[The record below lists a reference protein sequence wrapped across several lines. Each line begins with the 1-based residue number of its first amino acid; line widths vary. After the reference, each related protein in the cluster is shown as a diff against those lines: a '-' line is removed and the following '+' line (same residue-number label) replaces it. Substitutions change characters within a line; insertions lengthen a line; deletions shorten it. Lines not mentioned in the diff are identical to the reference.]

1 MNNKEFLNEIPES
14 WGKIKLKNLVSLKIT
29 DGPHETPD
37 LIDEGIP
44 FISAEAIKNNTIDF
58 TKKRGFISEELH
70 KKYSLKCSPRKNDI
84 LIIKSGAT
92 TGNSSIVET
101 DEIFDIWSP
110 LALVRANTEVIY
122 PKFLFDVINSTLF
135 KNQIEISWSFG
146 TQQNIGMRVIEN
158 LFVPVPEK
166 NIQKIIYKYIHLKI
180 EEINSLIGVKE
191 KQIKLLEEQRQAM
204 ITEAVTKG
212 LNPNVKMKDSGVDWI
227 GEIPEHWDVTKI
239 KYTTYVK
246 GRIGWQG
253 LRSDEFIDEGPSLVT
268 GTDFKNGK
276 IDWQTCYHVSEER
289 YKEAVPI
296 QLKEDDLLITKDGTI
311 GKLALVKEMPER
323 AILNS
328 GIFVTRPLMN
338 QYINSYLYWNLT
350 SAPFSQYIRTMETG
364 STIKHLY
371 QETFVNYSYALPPK
385 YEQESISYYLN
396 NETQKLETIK
406 QSMLNQ
412 ISKLKEYRQSLIHE
426 AVTGKIPIEE
436 MESYLKEVEK
446 NGG

>member
-1 MNNKEFLNEIPES
+1 TINYIDIGSVSSDNKVNEIQLIPLDESPSRARRRIKTGDTIISTVRTYLKAIAYVSEEMNNYVCSTGFAVFSANNNLTSKYLYYSTLSIKFIDEISKKSVGVSYPAINSSEI
-14 WGKIKLKNLVSLKIT
+14 GNIKICKPTLKNQELVSNFL
-29 DGPHETPD
+29 DFQLLD
-37 LIDEGIP
+37 ID
-44 FISAEAIKNNTIDF
+44 
-58 TKKRGFISEELH
+58 
-70 KKYSLKCSPRKNDI
+70 
-84 LIIKSGAT
+84 
-92 TGNSSIVET
+92 
-101 DEIFDIWSP
+101 
-110 LALVRANTEVIY
+110 
-122 PKFLFDVINSTLF
+122 
-135 KNQIEISWSFG
+135 
-146 TQQNIGMRVIEN
+146 
-158 LFVPVPEK
+158 
-166 NIQKIIYKYIHLKI
+166 
-180 EEINSLIGVKE
+180 SLISLKE

>member
-1 MNNKEFLNEIPES
+1 VNEFKKS
-14 WGKIKLKNLVSLKIT
+14 KIKYIARLLNGDRGENYPSGNDFV
-29 DGPHETPD
+29 DN
-37 LIDEGIP
+37 GIP
-44 FISAEAIKNNTIDF
+44 FINTFDLLNTYIDI
-58 TKKRGFISEELH
+58 TNANRITDDRYKRLRG
-70 KKYSLKCSPRKNDI
+70 LKLQKNDI
-84 LIIKSGAT
+84 VYCLRGSVGKNSIYVNEKGTVASSLMAIRCSKMNYKYLYYLL
-92 TGNSSIVET
+92 NSSCGDFNKNYFMTGSVSSNLSSE
-101 DEIFDIWSP
+101 DVGNYSIFLP
-110 LALVRANTEVIY
+110 Q
-122 PKFLFDVINSTLF
+122 
-135 KNQIEISWSFG
+135 KNKQILIAHYLDRKIS
-146 TQQNIGMRVIEN
+146 E
-158 LFVPVPEK
+158 LD
-166 NIQKIIYKYIHLKI
+166 
-180 EEINSLIGVKE
+180 SLIFFKE

-212 LNPNVKMKDSGVDWI
+212 LNPNVKMKNSGVEWI
-227 GEIPEHWDVTKI
+227 GEIPEHWKLTKI

-268 GTDFKNGK
+268 GTDFKNGR

-289 YKEAVPI
+289 YNEAVPI

-328 GIFVTRPLMN
+328 GIFVTRPLMD
-338 QYINSYLYWNLT
+338 QYINNYLYWNLT
-350 SAPFSQYIRTMETG
+350 SASFSQYIRTMETG

-385 YEQESISYYLN
+385 DEQESISYYLN

-426 AVTGKIPIEE
+426 AVTGKISIEE
-436 MESYLKEVEK
+436 MESYLTEDE
-446 NGG
+446 NDGN

>member
-1 MNNKEFLNEIPES
+1 MNR
-14 WGKIKLKNLVSLKIT
+14 IKLKYFCEVR
-29 DGPHETPD
+29 DGTHDTPMYV
-37 LIDEGIP
+37 DESEHSYH
-44 FISAEAIKNNTIDF
+44 FVTSKDIKNGEINF
-58 TKKRGFISEELH
+58 NKTKFISESDYNLFQKRSNVEKFDVLMPMIGTVGNPVVVLTDI
-70 KKYSLKCSPRKNDI
+70 KFSIKN
-84 LIIKSGAT
+84 
-92 TGNSSIVET
+92 
-101 DEIFDIWSP
+101 
-110 LALVRANTEVIY
+110 LALFKTNGN
-122 PKFLFDVINSTLF
+122 FLKASYLSYVLDSQLLKEQLSKQIRGGVQNFVSLSILNNIEIPISENIDLIVQFLNFKLNKIDSLINS
-135 KNQIEISWSFG
+135 
-146 TQQNIGMRVIEN
+146 
-158 LFVPVPEK
+158 
-166 NIQKIIYKYIHLKI
+166 
-180 EEINSLIGVKE
+180 KE
-191 KQIKLLEEQRQAM
+191 RQIKLLEEQRQAM

-296 QLKEDDLLITKDGTI
+296 QLQEDDLLITKDGTI

-338 QYINSYLYWNLT
+338 QYINNYLYWNLA
-350 SAPFSQYIRTMETG
+350 SASFSQYIRTMETG

-371 QETFVNYSYALPPK
+371 QETFVNYNYALPPK
-385 YEQESISYYLN
+385 DEQESISYYLN

-426 AVTGKIPIEE
+426 AVTGKIPMEE
-436 MESYLKEVEK
+436 METYLKEVEK

>member
-1 MNNKEFLNEIPES
+1 MNILPEWLGEKPITWKLTRLKYLARINTGSKDTQDKKVNGKYNFYVRSQKIEKIDVHTNE
-14 WGKIKLKNLVSLKIT
+14 G
-29 DGPHETPD
+29 
-37 LIDEGIP
+37 
-44 FISAEAIKNNTIDF
+44 EAILTAGDGVGVGKVFHYVD
-58 TKKRGFISEELH
+58 G
-70 KKYSLKCSPRKNDI
+70 KYSVHQRVYIFNQFKSVLGKFLYYYLKSNLGNEVLNGNAKSTVDSLRKPLLNDFI
-84 LIIKSGAT
+84 
-92 TGNSSIVET
+92 
-101 DEIFDIWSP
+101 
-110 LALVRANTEVIY
+110 VIY
-122 PKFLFDVINSTLF
+122 PDLS
-135 KNQIEISWSFG
+135 
-146 TQQNIGMRVIEN
+146 
-158 LFVPVPEK
+158 
-166 NIQKIIYKYIHLKI
+166 IQKMIVKFIDSKLSKI
-180 EEINSLIGVKE
+180 DSLISLKE

-204 ITEAVTKG
+204 ITEAITKG

-227 GEIPEHWDVTKI
+227 GEIPEHWEVTKI

-253 LRSDEFIDEGPSLVT
+253 LRSDEFIDDGPSLVT

-289 YKEAVPI
+289 YNEAVPI

-436 MESYLKEVEK
+436 METYLKEVEK

>member
-1 MNNKEFLNEIPES
+1 MDKV
-14 WGKIKLKNLVSLKIT
+14 KLKYLTYCNVNKINDITNETINYIDIGSVSSDNNINDIQSMPLDESPSRARRRIKTGDTIISTVRTYLKAIAYVSEKMDNYVCSTGFSVFSANKSLTSKYLYYSTLSIKFIDEISKKSVGVSYPAINSSEIRNIKIYKPTLKNQELVSIYL
-29 DGPHETPD
+29 DYQ
-37 LIDEGIP
+37 L
-44 FISAEAIKNNTIDF
+44 SA
-58 TKKRGFISEELH
+58 
-70 KKYSLKCSPRKNDI
+70 
-84 LIIKSGAT
+84 
-92 TGNSSIVET
+92 
-101 DEIFDIWSP
+101 
-110 LALVRANTEVIY
+110 
-122 PKFLFDVINSTLF
+122 INS
-135 KNQIEISWSFG
+135 IIS
-146 TQQNIGMRVIEN
+146 
-158 LFVPVPEK
+158 L
-166 NIQKIIYKYIHLKI
+166 
-180 EEINSLIGVKE
+180 KE

-204 ITEAVTKG
+204 ITEAITKG
-212 LNPNVKMKDSGVDWI
+212 LSPNVKMKDSGVEWI

-338 QYINSYLYWNLT
+338 QYINNYLYWNLA
-350 SAPFSQYIRTMETG
+350 SASFSQYIRTMETG

-371 QETFVNYSYALPPK
+371 QETFVNYNYALPPK
-385 YEQESISYYLN
+385 DEQESISYYLN

-412 ISKLKEYRQSLIHE
+412 ISKLKEYRQSLIYE

-436 MESYLKEVEK
+436 MESYLKEVGK

>member
-1 MNNKEFLNEIPES
+1 MLKTAKSVDLSLFFACFDTKNFFNFFCAFLLTIWLRTYLKAIAYVSEEMNNYVCSTGFAVFSANNNLTSKYLYYSTLSIKFIDEISKKSVGVSYPAINSSEI
-14 WGKIKLKNLVSLKIT
+14 GNIKICKPTLKNQELVSNFL
-29 DGPHETPD
+29 DFQLLD
-37 LIDEGIP
+37 ID
-44 FISAEAIKNNTIDF
+44 
-58 TKKRGFISEELH
+58 
-70 KKYSLKCSPRKNDI
+70 
-84 LIIKSGAT
+84 
-92 TGNSSIVET
+92 
-101 DEIFDIWSP
+101 
-110 LALVRANTEVIY
+110 
-122 PKFLFDVINSTLF
+122 
-135 KNQIEISWSFG
+135 
-146 TQQNIGMRVIEN
+146 
-158 LFVPVPEK
+158 
-166 NIQKIIYKYIHLKI
+166 
-180 EEINSLIGVKE
+180 SLISLKE

>member
-1 MNNKEFLNEIPES
+1 MNKVKLSWLFNTISSGTTPPSNKDEYYDNGTINWLNTGDLNDGFVYDIPKKVTFKALGDFSTLKIYKPNSIVMAMYGATIGKLGIINQEFCTNQACVVLSNPKKNVNFKFIYYCLISKREDIINKANGGGQPNISQSIVKNIRIGLPDKKSQEMIAEFLD
-14 WGKIKLKNLVSLKIT
+14 KKLEMIN
-29 DGPHETPD
+29 D
-37 LIDEGIP
+37 LIQ
-44 FISAEAIKNNTIDF
+44 AK
-58 TKKRGFISEELH
+58 
-70 KKYSLKCSPRKNDI
+70 
-84 LIIKSGAT
+84 
-92 TGNSSIVET
+92 ET
-101 DEIFDIWSP
+101 
-110 LALVRANTEVIY
+110 
-122 PKFLFDVINSTLF
+122 
-135 KNQIEISWSFG
+135 QIE
-146 TQQNIGMRVIEN
+146 
-158 LFVPVPEK
+158 
-166 NIQKIIYKYIHLKI
+166 
-180 EEINSLIGVKE
+180 
-191 KQIKLLEEQRQAM
+191 LLEDQRQAM

-212 LNPNVKMKDSGVDWI
+212 LNPNVKMNDSGVDWI

-338 QYINSYLYWNLT
+338 QYINNYLYWNLA
-350 SAPFSQYIRTMETG
+350 SASFSQYIRTMETG

-371 QETFVNYSYALPPK
+371 QETFVNYNYALPPK
-385 YEQESISYYLN
+385 DEQESISYYLN

-426 AVTGKIPIEE
+426 AVAGKIPIEE
-436 MESYLKEVEK
+436 MEAYIKEAEK
-446 NGG
+446 DGN

>member
-1 MNNKEFLNEIPES
+1 MYGANESAVSEDKDKPRFIRITDINED
-14 WGKIKLKNLVSLKIT
+14 GSLKDT
-29 DGPHETPD
+29 TFKSLD
-37 LIDEGIP
+37 LEKAKP
-44 FISAEAIKNNTIDF
+44 Y
-58 TKKRGFISEELH
+58 L
-70 KKYSLKCSPRKNDI
+70 LKKNDI
-84 LIIKSGAT
+84 LFARTGAT
-92 TGNSSIVET
+92 VGKTYIHSN
-101 DEIFDIWSP
+101 DELSCFAGYLIKFESDINKLLPKLLFYYSKTIEYQDWIRENTIQATIQNVSAEKYKELKLPIFKM
-110 LALVRANTEVIY
+110 NE
-122 PKFLFDVINSTLF
+122 
-135 KNQIEISWSFG
+135 
-146 TQQNIGMRVIEN
+146 QNIVISFLDRKLSDLN
-158 LFVPVPEK
+158 FL
-166 NIQKIIYKYIHLKI
+166 IY
-180 EEINSLIGVKE
+180 SKE

-204 ITEAVTKG
+204 ITEAITKG

-227 GEIPEHWDVTKI
+227 GEIPEHWEVTKI

-253 LRSDEFIDEGPSLVT
+253 LRSDEFIDDGPSLVT

-289 YKEAVPI
+289 YNEAVPI

-436 MESYLKEVEK
+436 METYLKEVEK

>member
-1 MNNKEFLNEIPES
+1 MTGSVSSNLSSEDVGNYSIFLPQKNKQI
-14 WGKIKLKNLVSLKIT
+14 
-29 DGPHETPD
+29 
-37 LIDEGIP
+37 LIAHYLDR
-44 FISAEAIKNNTIDF
+44 K
-58 TKKRGFISEELH
+58 ISEL
-70 KKYSLKCSPRKNDI
+70 D
-84 LIIKSGAT
+84 
-92 TGNSSIVET
+92 
-101 DEIFDIWSP
+101 
-110 LALVRANTEVIY
+110 
-122 PKFLFDVINSTLF
+122 
-135 KNQIEISWSFG
+135 
-146 TQQNIGMRVIEN
+146 
-158 LFVPVPEK
+158 
-166 NIQKIIYKYIHLKI
+166 
-180 EEINSLIGVKE
+180 SLIFFKE

-212 LNPNVKMKDSGVDWI
+212 LNPNVKMKNSGVEWI
-227 GEIPEHWDVTKI
+227 GEIPEHWKLTKI

-268 GTDFKNGK
+268 GTDFKNGR

-289 YKEAVPI
+289 YNEAVPI

-328 GIFVTRPLMN
+328 GIFVTRPLMD
-338 QYINSYLYWNLT
+338 QYINNYLYWNLT
-350 SAPFSQYIRTMETG
+350 SASFSQYIRTMETG

-385 YEQESISYYLN
+385 DEQESISYYLN

-426 AVTGKIPIEE
+426 AVTGKISIEE
-436 MESYLKEVEK
+436 MESYLTEDE
-446 NGG
+446 NDGN